1 MNMEIVLEF
10 ILSEME
16 RLQVDMEYYEDLG
29 RTDNLRY
36 ICDMEMFS
44 KFYELLRHLHD
55 KGIITLR
62 NGIVDIKMNKKKEN
76 LN

>member
-1 MNMEIVLEF
+1 MEEVIMF

-16 RLQVDMEYYEDLG
+16 RLQIDMEYYEDLG
-29 RTDNLRY
+29 RIDSIRY
-36 ICDMEMFS
+36 ICDMEISS
-44 KFYELLRHLHD
+44 KLYELLRMLHD

-62 NGIVDIKMNKKKEN
+62 NGVVTYKDKKEK